1 MDGLSRSWPWHCLS
15 HFWGTHLLNLAFF
28 FSLQCSSSDFRF
40 NFRMAGQSVNRLT
53 RIKVEKAEKLKLK
66 KNILVC
72 LRTRCKLHRWRWR
85 WLPPDPARR
94 AGSFVG
100 KRPLEHRL
108 GRSVGRAPA
117 FNHKITLLA
126 QPWHLTSDFE
136 DLLGNL
142 RAWFLWKS
150 FGFCEVVA
158 FWKQHFSAI

>member
-1 MDGLSRSWPWHCLS
+1 MGSPGPDLGIVFHIFGVLIYSILHFSFLCNVPHRISDSISEWLVNQSTGWPVLKWKRLKRS
-15 HFWGTHLLNLAFF
+15 
-28 FSLQCSSSDFRF
+28 
-40 NFRMAGQSVNRLT
+40 NF
-53 RIKVEKAEKLKLK
+53 KKL
-66 KNILVC
+66 ILVC
-72 LRTRCKLHRWRWR
+72 LWTRCKLHRWRWR
-85 WLPPDPARR
+85 WLLPDPARR

-126 QPWHLTSDFE
+126 EPWHLTSDSE

-142 RAWFLWKS
+142 RSWFLWKS